1 MHKMC
6 HALHQI
12 FTRLASSARVS
23 AQVRG
28 KRAVPGSRIVG
39 ARGEDAREQV
49 QERALLRVWGNDERA
64 IRSHRAV
71 GRIKEGRLRD
81 HARSAGRHHDL
92 VLMGILRGEWRA
104 AQAR

>member
-39 ARGEDAREQV
+39 ARGKDARE
-49 QERALLRVWGNDERA
+49 
-64 IRSHRAV
+64 
-71 GRIKEGRLRD
+71 
-81 HARSAGRHHDL
+81 
-92 VLMGILRGEWRA
+92 
-104 AQAR
+104 